1 MDLRFLIF
9 TGCFLYLIGWSCLV
23 VLETVHYLSSKQSP
37 GHGLPSLVY
46 GGRHLLLALSQSMN
60 NLLMAGVQGGNQ
72 LPHFIDD
79 PLVVLLGMLAVL
91 SSTPALIG
99 WQ

>member
-1 MDLRFLIF
+1 M
-9 TGCFLYLIGWSCLV
+9 
-23 VLETVHYLSSKQSP
+23 LETVHYLSSKQSP

-46 GGRHLLLALSQSMN
+46 GGRHLLLALSQSIHH
-60 NLLMAGVQGGNQ
+60 LLMAGVQGGNQ